1 MIVWLKRNWALAIL
15 ILIVVFWG
23 KGKIITQN
31 VGYKNTSLP
40 FAGGGS
46 AGIMMQDSVSISA
59 PSTKMMNYGREA
71 APTDNVSRMVIRDS
85 SLSLQVK
92 DVAAEVSAIE
102 TLAKGFGGYLVNSNL
117 SRPESAANGSIT
129 VRVPEDKRSDAMTAF
144 KKLAVKVVSESVS
157 GNDVTDQYVDLE
169 AQLAVLSKTK
179 VKFEDIL
186 DKATRVEDLMNV
198 QQQLISIQQQIDSVK
213 GQQKY
218 YEQSAKLSLV
228 SVYLSTDELALPYA
242 PTNEWRPAVIFKEAV
257 RSLIANI
264 RGIGSLV
271 IWGVVYLPIL
281 VPVGLIIWYL
291 KTRKN

>member
-1 MIVWLKRNWALAIL
+1 MIVWLKRNWALAVL
-15 ILIVVFWG
+15 ILIVVLWG
-23 KGKIITQN
+23 KSKVVSQD
-31 VGYKNTSLP
+31 VGYRTTLP
-40 FAGGGS
+40 MAGGGTT
-46 AGIMMQDSVSISA
+46 GIMMQDSVSVSSA
-59 PSTKMMNYGREA
+59 PSAKMMNYGRES

-85 SLSLQVK
+85 TLSLQVK

-169 AQLAVLSKTK
+169 AQLAVLTKTK
-179 VKFEDIL
+179 VKFEAIL
-186 DKATRVEDLMNV
+186 DQATRVEDLMNV
-198 QQQLISIQQQIDSVK
+198 QQQLIGIQQQIDSVR

-228 SVYLSTDELALPYA
+228 SIYLSTDELALPYA
-242 PTNEWRPAVIFKEAV
+242 PTNEWRPAVIFKEAI

-281 VPVGLIIWYL
+281 IPVGLIIWYL

>member
-1 MIVWLKRNWALAIL
+1 MIVWLKRNWALVALVVIVIL
-15 ILIVVFWG
+15 WGRSKVVYPN
-23 KGKIITQN
+23 I
-31 VGYKNTSLP
+31 GYRATTLP
-40 FAGGGS
+40 TAGGGS
-46 AGIMMQDSVSISA
+46 GIMMQDSISVSSA
-59 PSTKMMNYGREA
+59 PSAKMMNYGREA
-71 APTDNVSRMVIRDS
+71 APTDNVNRLVIRDS

-129 VRVPEDKRSDAMTAF
+129 VRVPEAKRSEAMAAF

-157 GNDVTDQYVDLE
+157 GNDVTDQYVDLD
-169 AQLAVLSKTK
+169 AQLAVLTKTK

-198 QQQLISIQQQIDSVK
+198 QQQLINIQQQIDSVK

-218 YEQSAKLSLV
+218 LDQSAKLSLV

-257 RSLIANI
+257 RSLIANV
-264 RGIGSLV
+264 RGLGSLI

-281 VPVGLIIWYL
+281 IPVGLIIWYL